1 MISAPID
8 HRNQEELWSLSHIL
22 GQHSYDLS
30 RDKRRKRLLLRFWK
44 GYKIVLTFEIFILK
58 LTIPAGKH
66 WKVKGLIWLVIIFIA
81 CFLIS
86 KIKIDM

>member
-44 GYKIVLTFEIFILK
+44 GYKIVLTFEIFIL
-58 LTIPAGKH
+58 
-66 WKVKGLIWLVIIFIA
+66 
-81 CFLIS
+81 
-86 KIKIDM
+86 